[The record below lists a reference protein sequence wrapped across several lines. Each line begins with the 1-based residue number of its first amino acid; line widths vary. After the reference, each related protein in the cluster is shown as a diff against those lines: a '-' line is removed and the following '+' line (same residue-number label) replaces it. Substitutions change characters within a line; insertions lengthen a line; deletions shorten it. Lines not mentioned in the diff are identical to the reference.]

1 MFLIALIRSILRIIL
16 RLGKPNAAVL
26 NIFINTETF
35 FSLLFFSSEYFYEDE
50 RYCVVRV
57 SAGPGEGGNP
67 GGDQGQVQG
76 AHQALASGQGQP
88 IILQTPNY

>member
-1 MFLIALIRSILRIIL
+1 MFLIALIRSTLRRILRF
-16 RLGKPNAAVL
+16 GKPCEAVL
-26 NIFINTETF
+26 NIMPKPFSVYF
-35 FSLLFFSSEYFYEDE
+35 FFLPHIFMRKRKDIVSG
-50 RYCVVRV
+50 RV

-88 IILQTPNY
+88 IIP